1 MMMTGG
7 VNPYTTRSMT
17 KLYRIECYNG
27 LNPKRL
33 QDQVSLGRCRPS
45 GCLSFQ
51 VLRGGDVFFPGRCPL
66 LPVPVPGLFIGGEAP
81 GVRGRSW
88 QVSSWDQS
96 YWSSSWQLPPRSPLG
111 VFASF
116 GELIISAAWD
126 AGKIGGC
133 SSAYLDLP
141 SCSWVNYSN
150 FPICSWRGLIINTI
164 ISHFV
169 RGFAYYL
176 LKSKK

>member
-33 QDQVSLGRCRPS
+33 LDQVSLGRCRPS

-81 GVRGRSW
+81 GVRGLSW

-96 YWSSSWQLPPRSPLG
+96 YWSLS
-111 VFASF
+111 
-116 GELIISAAWD
+116 
-126 AGKIGGC
+126 
-133 SSAYLDLP
+133 
-141 SCSWVNYSN
+141 
-150 FPICSWRGLIINTI
+150 
-164 ISHFV
+164 
-169 RGFAYYL
+169 
-176 LKSKK
+176 